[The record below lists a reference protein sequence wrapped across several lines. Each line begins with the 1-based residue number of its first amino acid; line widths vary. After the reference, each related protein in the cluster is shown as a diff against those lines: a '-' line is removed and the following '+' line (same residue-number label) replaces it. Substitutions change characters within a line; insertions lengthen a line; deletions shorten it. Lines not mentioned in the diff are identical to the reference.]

1 MNSSLQ
7 ILIHNKN
14 FIEKIINMKYNINKP
29 TTTAVKN
36 LISAIFEKQNEYGLV
51 PNNSNLDII

>member
-7 ILIHNKN
+7 ILIHNKK
-14 FIEKIINMKYNINKP
+14 FFEKLINMKYNINKP

-36 LISAIFEKQNEYGLV
+36 LISAIFEKQNEYGLI
-51 PNNSNLDII
+51 PNNSNLELI